1 MCKML
6 PVCFE
11 ESPMAILKE
20 NKQVVKQ
27 KKMCCKSPEAEP
39 RNVGLNKE
47 GQGQKVQNASC
58 LMMINNIY

>member
-1 MCKML
+1 MEGSKSKASSSKFSMCKML

-20 NKQVVKQ
+20 NKQAVKQ

-47 GQGQKVQNASC
+47 G
-58 LMMINNIY
+58 

>member
-20 NKQVVKQ
+20 NKQAVKQ

-47 GQGQKVQNASC
+47 G
-58 LMMINNIY
+58 